1 MKPMAFD
8 ILNCL
13 GNRLDN
19 LYNFWGH
26 FTNMSG
32 FYQRSDLVPF
42 VGELSPEEV
51 ATTIIFYGLKRVR
64 ITYLLSTHLPIV
76 Y

>member
-1 MKPMAFD
+1 MNPMAFD
-8 ILNCL
+8 I
-13 GNRLDN
+13 
-19 LYNFWGH
+19 YNFWGH
-26 FTNMSG
+26 FTNMFG

-42 VGELSPEEV
+42 VGELSLEEV
-51 ATTIIFYGLKRVR
+51 AATIIFYGLTRVR

>member
-1 MKPMAFD
+1 MKSMAFD

-13 GNRLDN
+13 GNRLEN
-19 LYNFWGH
+19 LYNFWGN